1 MTYLFKITY
10 KNFYAT
16 PGNISLENNRY
27 KECYKIYKDDEHICN
42 KIMSINSDNN
52 TYIKQYLIDLHNGKI
67 KNIEKIIKDHDNY
80 YNKDQYKIYK
90 NNKLVSTF
98 YIDK

>member
-1 MTYLFKITY
+1 MTYLFKIIY

-27 KECYKIYKDDEHICN
+27 KECYKIYKDNEHIYN

-90 NNKLVSTF
+90 NNTLVSTF